1 MFINGYNR
9 HLRSYDPCLFVDR
22 NDSGVLCVF
31 KKEATGK
38 SYVFALTDTW
48 SLNGRSI
55 PLGIDRVLDH
65 VRRIDRTQRDMMAL
79 EEADALNEKV
89 DQSKKRHMKNE
100 IEAFVKDS
108 RRAFAKATDGILTHS
123 LDKSETKR
131 RLKDRRIK

>member
-9 HLRSYDPCLFVDR
+9 HLKSYDPSLFVDR
-22 NDSGVLCVF
+22 NDNGVLCVF
-31 KKEATGK
+31 KKDRIGK
-38 SYVFALTDTW
+38 SYIFALTDTW
-48 SLNGRSI
+48 SLNGRPI

-65 VRRIDRTQRDMMAL
+65 VRRIDRTQRDMAIQ
-79 EEADALNEKV
+79 EADALNEKI

-131 RLKDRRIK
+131 RIKDRRIK